1 MIYLPLLLLAIALFE
16 LFAWLRMTQD
26 AKAIIARS
34 QEAMRVLQSTQMGDD
49 EKEVFMRQA
58 SLESFKATFRFALK
72 FLLAGGVLYA
82 LYRLTITFFPHL
94 EEPLLESFVSPV
106 ALVGVTLAVMVYAR
120 ARKTIFARRQ
130 AGQS

>member
-1 MIYLPLLLLAIALFE
+1 
-16 LFAWLRMTQD
+16 
-26 AKAIIARS
+26 
-34 QEAMRVLQSTQMGDD
+34 MGDD

-72 FLLAGGVLYA
+72 FLLAGGVLYV

-94 EEPLLESFVSPV
+94 KEPLLESFVSPL
-106 ALVGVTLAVMVYAR
+106 ALVGVTLAVMVYAW

-130 AGQS
+130 ADQS